1 LPAPAPGPR
10 RHFATVRDT
19 ARTRRQRVLELA
31 LAGHDPGA
39 IAQTLG
45 VSRRTVERALA
56 AHRELLQE
64 LRHQRLQHI
73 ADRLAAGAATAIAVL
88 GQVAE
93 DVLAPP
99 AARVRAA
106 AVLLAEVRAFTD
118 VTDLAARLAAV
129 EERLATIPAP
139 SAEAPGAPPEARA
152 LPGRPAALD
161 RTQAVPDMLLDQT
174 VNGGS

>member
-19 ARTRRQRVLELA
+19 ARTRHQRVLELA
-31 LAGHDPGA
+31 LAGHDPTT

-106 AVLLAEVRAFTD
+106 AVLLAEVRAFAETA
-118 VTDLAARLAAV
+118 DLAD
-129 EERLATIPAP
+129 RLATIERRLVDAPTATATAPSGPAP
-139 SAEAPGAPPEARA
+139 APAPDPTTGPGA
-152 LPGRPAALD
+152 
-161 RTQAVPDMLLDQT
+161 LLRGQT
-174 VNGGS
+174 AGGWL